1 MEVIKGIGVSRG
13 IGIGRAIVIDKKIIF
28 VPHYAIKEQNIKKEL
43 KRLTTAL
50 SKTKREIK
58 KIKSDIDKTI
68 SKDVVFILDAHLL
81 LLEDKTFLKRCIN
94 TIKKEKINA
103 EWAIEKV
110 IREIEESFEKITDE
124 YIRERSRDVEHVFTR
139 VLKNF
144 QRIEPKK
151 SIPSSCVIIASDL
164 SPADTAQFK
173 RQSILGIATDMGTRT
188 SHTAILA
195 RALNIPAVVGL
206 ERITTV
212 VEDGNTVIVDGQNG
226 IVIVNPTI
234 QILNEYLK
242 NQRKLIKEEKQLIK
256 LSSLK
261 SRTEDGIE
269 IKLMAN
275 IELLDELESV
285 IKSGAEGVG
294 LFRTEFLY
302 LNRDDLPEEE
312 EHFRVYKTIAEKLN
326 PKPVIIRTV
335 DIGGDKLSKIVNIE
349 KETNPALG
357 LRAIRLCLK
366 NIELFKTQ
374 LRGLLRA
381 SSYGNIKILLPM
393 ITDINE
399 VRQAKSYINEVKSEL
414 KAKGINFN
422 KNIPVGI
429 MIETPSASI
438 IPDIL
443 AREVDFFSI
452 GTNDLIQYSLAIDR
466 SNEHVAYLYNPL
478 HPAILRFIKNI
489 INAAKNANIEVNLCG
504 EMAADAF
511 YIPILLGLGLRQLS
525 MDPQYILLTKRIIN
539 QLNLKTAENVV
550 NNALKMSNSDE
561 IAELI
566 KKKFGTDILS
576 TNFV

>member
-13 IGIGRAIVIDKKIIF
+13 IGIGKAIILDKRIISI
-28 VPHYAIKEQNIKKEL
+28 PHYPIKEPNINTEL
-43 KRLTTAL
+43 KRLAKAL

-58 KIKSDIDKTI
+58 EIKLNIDRTI
-68 SKDVVFILDAHLL
+68 SKDVIFILDAHIL
-81 LLEDKTFLKRCIN
+81 LLEDKTFLKRCIH

-110 IREIEESFEKITDE
+110 IKEIEKSFEKISDE

-144 QRIEPKK
+144 QRVNPKRNT
-151 SIPSSCVIIASDL
+151 PSNGIIIASDL

-173 RQSILGIATDMGTRT
+173 KELIFGIATDMGTRT

-212 VEDGNTVIVDGQNG
+212 IEAGNTVIVDGRNG

-242 NQRKLIKEEKQLIK
+242 NQRKLIKEEKQIRK
-256 LSSLK
+256 LSALK
-261 SRTEDGIE
+261 SRTADGVK

-275 IELLDELESV
+275 VELLDELESV
-285 IKSGAEGVG
+285 IKSGAEGIG

-302 LNRDDLPEEE
+302 LNRENLPEEE
-312 EHFRVYKTIAEKLN
+312 EHFNVYKTIAEKLN
-326 PKPVIIRTV
+326 PMPAIIRTV
-335 DIGGDKLSKIVNIE
+335 DIGGDKLNKFFNIE

-357 LRAIRLCLK
+357 LKAIRLCLK

-374 LRGLLRA
+374 LRGILRA
-381 SSYGNIKILLPM
+381 SSYGNIRILLPM

-399 VRQAKSYINEVKSEL
+399 VRQAKSFINEIKSEL
-414 KAKGINFN
+414 KSKGIGFN
-422 KNIPVGI
+422 KNIPVGV

-489 INAAKNANIEVNLCG
+489 INAGNNANIEVNLCG

-511 YIPILLGLGLRQLS
+511 FVPILLGLGLRQLS
-525 MDPQYILLTKRIIN
+525 MDPQYIPLTKRIIN
-539 QLNLKTAENVV
+539 KLDLKTAGNVV
-550 NNALKMSNSDE
+550 NNALKMSNSHD

-566 KKKFGTDILS
+566 KKKFGPDILS
-576 TNFV
+576 NNFV

>member
-13 IGIGRAIVIDKKIIF
+13 IGIGKAIIIDKK
-28 VPHYAIKEQNIKKEL
+28 VLSSPHYSIKESNVKKEL
-43 KRLTTAL
+43 KRFTRAI
-50 SKTKREIK
+50 SKTKKEIK
-58 KIKSDIDKTI
+58 EIKSNIETNI
-68 SKDVVFILDAHLL
+68 SKDVLFILDAHLM
-81 LLEDKTFLKRCIN
+81 LLEDKSFLKRCIT
-94 TIKKEKINA
+94 TIKKERINA

-110 IREIEESFEKITDE
+110 IKEIEESFEKISDE
-124 YIRERSRDVEHVFTR
+124 YIKERGRDVEQVFTR

-144 QRIEPKK
+144 REVKPGKEKPAQGI
-151 SIPSSCVIIASDL
+151 IIASDL

-173 RQSILGIATDMGTRT
+173 KDNVFGIATDMGTRT

-195 RALNIPAVVGL
+195 RAMNIPAVVGL

-212 VEDGNTVIVDGQNG
+212 VETGDTIIVDGQNG

-242 NQRKLIKEEKQLIK
+242 NQRKLIKEEKQIKK

-261 SRTEDGIE
+261 SITADGVKIR
-269 IKLMAN
+269 LMAN
-275 IELLDELESV
+275 IELLDELGSV
-285 IKSGAEGVG
+285 IENGAEGIG

-302 LNRDDLPEEE
+302 LNRTNLPEEE
-312 EHFRVYKTIAEKLN
+312 EHFDVYRKIAEKIA
-326 PKPVIIRTV
+326 PMPAIIRTV
-335 DIGGDKLSKIVNIE
+335 DIGGDKLNKILNIE

-366 NIELFKTQ
+366 NVELFKTQ
-374 LRGLLRA
+374 LRGILRA

-393 ITDINE
+393 IADINE
-399 VRQAKSYINEVKSEL
+399 VRQAKSYINEIKAEL
-414 KAKGINFN
+414 SSRGINFN
-422 KNIPVGI
+422 KNIPVGV

-489 INAAKNANIEVNLCG
+489 INAGNNAGIEVNLCG

-511 YIPILLGLGLRQLS
+511 FVPILIGLGLRQLS
-525 MDPQYILLTKRIIN
+525 MDPQYIPLTKRIIN
-539 QLNLKTAENVV
+539 QLNLRTARAIA
-550 NNALKMSNSDE
+550 NNALKMSNSQD

-566 KKKFGTDILS
+566 KKRFGSDILS